1 MSNYNFNK
9 EKKMEKIK
17 GKCKC
22 GKKIDLYEDR
32 TNGTSRVYVYENE
45 NPNISFHIFR
55 CKQCKKCISK
65 RFVKDKNDY

>member
-1 MSNYNFNK
+1 MK
-9 EKKMEKIK
+9 KIK

-45 NPNISFHIFR
+45 NPETDFHIFR
-55 CKQCKKCISK
+55 CRQCKKCISN
-65 RFVKDKNDY
+65 RFIEGQDEKNNTV